1 MTTLTLKGAD
11 SINAKAAETAEC
23 NKEFIAGL
31 NLLRRDAAII
41 QRRGLPF
48 MMASVVLWTAITVS
62 RIFMH
67 DINRMNFFVFIVSSF
82 LMPVATIFGKL
93 MKADMYRKS
102 DNPVNKLGFLC
113 NINQF
118 LYLPIAMWAF
128 SAHPDSML
136 LIYAIIFAAHL
147 LPFSWVYDSK
157 IYFYGSIIESIGV
170 ILVAYAFGYP
180 AATGFIVIMQII
192 VCIGLIKDIKKDELK
207 IESID

>member
-1 MTTLTLKGAD
+1 
-11 SINAKAAETAEC
+11 
-23 NKEFIAGL
+23 
-31 NLLRRDAAII
+31 
-41 QRRGLPF
+41 
-48 MMASVVLWTAITVS
+48 
-62 RIFMH
+62 
-67 DINRMNFFVFIVSSF
+67 
-82 LMPVATIFGKL
+82 

-180 AATGFIVIMQII
+180 AATGFIVIMQTI
-192 VCIGLIKDIKKDELK
+192 VCIGLIKDIKKDDLK
-207 IESID
+207 IESIN